1 MAKVWKNLHAA
12 IVMVLL
18 GPRGGLLPLMGL
30 NELVSEYSAAAAALQ
45 PGQISEVVETSFGFH
60 VIELIRR
67 VGDQIETRHI
77 LISVDSNELDDEY
90 AQQRLIEIRDSIQ
103 TNNDITFSMMAKA
116 RSEDPATKVTGGK
129 ILDPQTGERLIP
141 LNRLD
146 PSLYRVVLL
155 MDEVGTISEPRPFNL
170 QSGNGGKAYRI
181 VRLDQQ
187 IPEHVANME
196 QDYERLK
203 SIALQRKQVEE
214 YTNWI
219 EELKEDVYIEYR
231 IPMPNKENN

>member
-1 MAKVWKNLHAA
+1 
-12 IVMVLL
+12 
-18 GPRGGLLPLMGL
+18 
-30 NELVSEYSAAAAALQ
+30 
-45 PGQISEVVETSFGFH
+45 
-60 VIELIRR
+60 
-67 VGDQIETRHI
+67 
-77 LISVDSNELDDEY
+77 
-90 AQQRLIEIRDSIQ
+90 
-103 TNNDITFSMMAKA
+103 
-116 RSEDPATKVTGGK
+116 
-129 ILDPQTGERLIP
+129 
-141 LNRLD
+141 
-146 PSLYRVVLL
+146 

-187 IPEHVANME
+187 IPEHVANMD

-231 IPMPNKENN
+231 IPIPSKENN